1 MSTGGGE
8 NPIDAVALGSAVL
21 SGPDYGRCA
30 DIYDPLID
38 KGGVRLIKE
47 KDMLAGAVNYLLRNE
62 EARHRIID
70 AGTEALESMRG
81 ALDVTVRG
89 LEPFI
94 HPLVVEARL
103 DRGRRDAGE

>member
-1 MSTGGGE
+1 M
-8 NPIDAVALGSAVL
+8 
-21 SGPDYGRCA
+21 
-30 DIYDPLID
+30 
-38 KGGVRLIKE
+38 IKE

-94 HPLVVEARL
+94 HPLVVKARL
-103 DRGRRDAGE
+103 GGAPGRRSSASGRLLPDCRPSAPAGPSAPRTVPP